1 MKKSTQFHHLMVIEP
16 NEPIYCKLMVIEPN
30 EPIYCK
36 LNKDKT
42 GLKEVVTDF
51 VVNDE

>member
-1 MKKSTQFHHLMVIEP
+1 MKKSTQFHH
-16 NEPIYCKLMVIEPN
+16 LMVIEPN

-51 VVNDE
+51 VVNDEWDLLIRTENIF